1 MTVDFLAALP
11 EIVILTAGS
20 LILLVDLWLPEN
32 RRHVSFWLT
41 QFALLIAACVTVRG
55 VHDEIVHAFHGVMVA
70 DMVADVLR
78 LFSFVAL
85 SLVLFYSRTYLAA
98 RGLFRGET
106 FVLMLFAL
114 LGMQV
119 LITANNF
126 LTLYLGLELM
136 SLSLYALVALQ
147 RDEAAPSEAAMKY
160 FVLGALASGI
170 LLYGM
175 SMIYGATGTLQ
186 IDLVAQ
192 ALAVNTDNR
201 ALLIFGLVF
210 MVSAIAFKLGAVP
223 YHMWVPDVY
232 QGAPTAITLL
242 IGTVPEFAAFAMM
255 LRLLAGALGAPEMQ
269 IQWQGML
276 AILALLSVTLGH
288 VVAIAQS
295 NLKRMLAY
303 STIANMGYVLMG
315 FLGADASG
323 YTAAMFYMLAYV
335 LTSLVSFG
343 MILLLS
349 RAGFEAD
356 RIDDLKGRNQRS
368 PWWAFIMLLAMFSL
382 AGMPPT
388 IGFYGKLLVLQAAIK
403 AGFVWLAVVGVL
415 AALVGAFY
423 YLRIVK
429 LMYFDEP
436 VDRSPIEARGD
447 ARWLLS
453 GNGLA
458 LLLFGIL
465 PQLPMG
471 LCYVALV
478 QSRYF

>member
-1 MTVDFLAALP
+1 
-11 EIVILTAGS
+11 
-20 LILLVDLWLPEN
+20 
-32 RRHVSFWLT
+32 
-41 QFALLIAACVTVRG
+41 
-55 VHDEIVHAFHGVMVA
+55 
-70 DMVADVLR
+70 VLR
-78 LFSFVAL
+78 LLSFVSL
-85 SLVLFYSRTYLAA
+85 SLVLFYSRTYLVL

-147 RDEAAPSEAAMKY
+147 RDEAAPAEAAMKY

-175 SMIYGATGTLQ
+175 SMVYGATGSLQ
-186 IDLVAQ
+186 IDVVAQ
-192 ALAVNTDNR
+192 ALGSGGDNPV
-201 ALLIFGLVF
+201 LLIFGLVF
-210 MVSAIAFKLGAVP
+210 LVSAIAFKLGAVP

-232 QGAPTAITLL
+232 QGAPTAMTLL
-242 IGTVPEFAAFAMM
+242 IGTVPEFAAFAML
-255 LRLLAGALGAPEMQ
+255 LRLLAGALGSPEME
-269 IQWQGML
+269 IQWQSML
-276 AILALLSVTLGH
+276 AILSLLSVVLGH
-288 VVAIAQS
+288 VVAIAQT

-315 FLGADASG
+315 FLGADNVG
-323 YTAAMFYMLAYV
+323 YSAAMFYIVAYV
-335 LTSLVSFG
+335 MTSLVSFG

-356 RIDDLKGRNQRS
+356 RIDDLKGLNQRS
-368 PWWAFIMLLAMFSL
+368 PWFAFIMLLAMFSL
-382 AGMPPT
+382 AGVPPT

-403 AGFVWLAVVGVL
+403 VGYTWLAVVGVL

-429 LMYFDEP
+429 LMYFDDP
-436 VDRSPIEARGD
+436 VDSSPIVARGD
-447 ARWLLS
+447 TRWLMS
-453 GNGLA
+453 ANGLA
-458 LLLFGIL
+458 LLLFGVL
-465 PQLPMG
+465 PQQLMG
-471 LCYVALV
+471 LCAVALA
-478 QSRYF
+478 QSHYF

>member
-1 MTVDFLAALP
+1 VNFQPVLP
-11 EIVILTAGS
+11 EIVILTAAS
-20 LILLVDLWLPEN
+20 LILLIDLWLPED
-32 RRHVSFWLT
+32 RRNVSYWLT
-41 QFALLIAACVTVRG
+41 QFALLFAACVTVLG
-55 VHDEIVHAFHGVMVA
+55 MHDEIVRAFHNVMVA

-85 SLVLFYSRTYLAA
+85 SLVLFYSRTYLAT

-119 LITANNF
+119 LITANHF

-147 RDEAAPSEAAMKY
+147 RDEAAPAEAAMKY

-175 SMIYGATGTLQ
+175 SMVYGATGTLQ
-186 IDLVAQ
+186 IDLIAQ
-192 ALAVNTDNR
+192 ALAGTGDNR
-201 ALLIFGLVF
+201 TLLIFGLVF
-210 MVSAIAFKLGAVP
+210 VVSAIAFKLGAVP

-232 QGAPTAITLL
+232 HGAPTAITLL
-242 IGTVPEFAAFAMM
+242 IGTVPEFAAFAML
-255 LRLLAGALGAPEMQ
+255 LRLLAGALGSPELQM
-269 IQWQGML
+269 QWQGML

-288 VVAIAQS
+288 VVAIAQT

-315 FLGADASG
+315 FLGADVYG
-323 YTAAMFYMLAYV
+323 YTAAMFYILAYV

-356 RIDDLKGRNQRS
+356 RIDDLKGLNQRS

-388 IGFYGKLLVLQAAIK
+388 IGFYGKLLVLQSAIRV
-403 AGFVWLAVVGVL
+403 GYVWLAVAGVL

-436 VDRSPIEARGD
+436 LDRSPIAARAD
-447 ARWLLS
+447 TRWLMS